1 MDSPLNLSELSAIDP
16 TDTTGKAYPSRLMQL
31 GRKAWNYTMCTRG
44 IAF

>member
-1 MDSPLNLSELSAIDP
+1 MDSLLNPSEVSAIAP
-16 TDTTGKAYPSRLMQL
+16 TDATGNAYPSRLMQL